1 MSQDVID
8 VVREHLSGYAGL
20 VERSRHDGLARQELR
35 ELVAQ
40 ILAREHLAWQR
51 VRIDSLAEELT
62 NELAGF
68 GPLEPYL
75 REESISEI
83 MVNGPDEIYVER
95 DGKMELAPAR
105 FRSHQHLEDFIRRI
119 VAPLGRQIDQS
130 RPFVDARLPDGS
142 RVHAIIPPVAITGPY
157 LTVRK
162 FKRRLFSPAD
172 LVDAGSCNAEMMGFL
187 GQAVQARCNIIIAG
201 GTGSGK
207 TTMLNALSAFVAPGE
222 RVVTIEDSAELV
234 IQGDHVVSLEAR
246 PANMEG
252 RGEVTVRTLL
262 RNALRMRPDRIIIGE
277 VRGPEA
283 FDLIQALHTGHEG
296 SLSTVHAN
304 NPRDVPGRLAA
315 MALMAG
321 EDMPHGALAEQICA
335 AIDLIVQQIRY
346 PDGRRRTASIAC
358 VEGVPHRPKIINLF
372 SFKASRNGEG
382 KEGEYLCEAGSIP
395 RRIRDKFDATGMPA
409 WGEAQCLRG
418 T

>member
-1 MSQDVID
+1 MPVDVFD
-8 VVREHLSGYAGL
+8 VVREHLGDHAGL
-20 VERSRHDGLARQELR
+20 VERARHDVLARQDLR

-51 VRIDSLAEELT
+51 AHLDSLAEELT

-75 REESISEI
+75 REDSISEI
-83 MVNGPDEIYVER
+83 MVNGPGEVYVER
-95 DGKMELAPAR
+95 DGSLELVPAK
-105 FRSHQHLEDFIRRI
+105 FRSRQHLDDFVQRI
-119 VAPLGRQIDQS
+119 VAPLGRRIDQS

-162 FKRRLFSPAD
+162 FRRRLFSPAD
-172 LVDAGSCNAEMMGFL
+172 LIDAGSCSAEMMEFL
-187 GQAVQARCNIIIAG
+187 GQAVHARCNIIIAG

-207 TTMLNALSAFVAPGE
+207 TTMLNALSSFIVPCE
-222 RVVTIEDSAELV
+222 RIVTIEDSAELV
-234 IQGDHVVSLEAR
+234 IQGNHVVSLEAR
-246 PANMEG
+246 PVNVEG
-252 RGEVTVRTLL
+252 RGEVTVRMLL

-283 FDLIQALHTGHEG
+283 FDLVQALHTGHEG
-296 SLSTVHAN
+296 SMSTVHAN
-304 NPRDVPGRLAA
+304 SPHDVLGRLAA

-335 AIDLIVQQIRY
+335 AIDLIVQQVRY

-358 VEGVPHRPKIINLF
+358 VDGMAHRPKIATLF
-372 SFKASRNGEG
+372 SFQLARSGGRE
-382 KEGEYLCEAGSIP
+382 EGEYLSEVDVLP
-395 RRIRDKFDATGMPA
+395 RRIREKFSAIGA
-409 WGEAQCLRG
+409 RGWGEAK
-418 T
+418 